1 MTNLL
6 GGARIGRDIDL
17 LGRFQFLNLLS
28 VSSGPR
34 ASHQQ
39 SEWHSLEW
47 RPRRLPDTEQAP
59 AGTTPEQLG
68 DGPKEVRDAPLD
80 DAAARMS
87 QQGVWAEREKSKVT
101 FRTWPIMRI
110 QKCLPTLNVL
120 EFL

>member
-17 LGRFQFLNLLS
+17 LGRFQFLNGLS

-87 QQGVWAEREKSKVT
+87 QQRSLGGTREKQSDLSY
-101 FRTWPIMRI
+101 WPIMRI